1 MKDDYADDYLRETYE
16 TRLRY
21 CEDCRVL
28 TDALRDMEQQC
39 CEAEDERYRDSPFCS
54 GSDIDALTREEDAYL
69 AKLSKL
75 QRRRDCALEV
85 LLKHQGLEHGERS

>member
-1 MKDDYADDYLRETYE
+1 MKGDYSDDDPREAYE
-16 TRLRY
+16 ARPRY

-28 TDALRDMEQQC
+28 TEALRDMEQQC
-39 CEAEDERYRDSPFCS
+39 REAEDEAYRDFTNSR
-54 GSDIDALTREEDAYL
+54 DVDEMTREEDAYL

-85 LLKHQGLEHGERS
+85 LLKHQGLEHVERS

>member
-1 MKDDYADDYLRETYE
+1 VASHYDDDREETYE
-16 TRLRY
+16 ARSRY

-39 CEAEDERYRDSPFCS
+39 REAEDGRYQGLCLSS
-54 GSDIDALTREEDAYL
+54 GTGVDRLIREEDAYL
-69 AKLSKL
+69 ARLSKL

-85 LLKHQGLEHGERS
+85 LLKHQILEHIERS